1 MDNAHHESEQ
11 GDESEESH
19 EKGTSSWKRAG
30 DCSLA
35 CRPILAGCEPESRCA
50 VEASH
55 GVPLDSLLF
64 AHGETSLCRMA
75 DMVIPSNCVER
86 SEPFSAPRCQQAS
99 HTSGRILQAALQEHF
114 RLCVSISQINRV
126 RAELGLSIS
135 SQRKPQAKKTQ

>member
-11 GDESEESH
+11 GGESEESH
-19 EKGTSSWKRAG
+19 EKGTSSCKRAG

-86 SEPFSAPRCQQAS
+86 SEPFSLNDANRPLIPLVVYFKRHCK
-99 HTSGRILQAALQEHF
+99 
-114 RLCVSISQINRV
+114 SIFNSV
-126 RAELGLSIS
+126 
-135 SQRKPQAKKTQ
+135 